1 MESFV
6 ENQTLFN
13 EMNKEFGMA
22 LRYLKP
28 SDSDIIGREQEMK
41 NIQYGL
47 NLDDTPVVMIIGPA
61 GSGKTRAVEEY
72 ARRESLGLR
81 DIHVITLDIG
91 MLGSGETLKIRLSKL
106 IPRLK
111 QYEEDLQKYSMY
123 ARVIL
128 FIDEAHTIISTFGE
142 NSKEGGDILKPYLAR
157 AGDYIGMIFATTNE
171 EYIDYFSND
180 IAMDRRFEKVWFEEM
195 SEDETV
201 QILRQW
207 LDSRERTKYTVGVED
222 RLLKAI
228 IEENKKHN
236 TDLYEPDKSLKILQR
251 MHSVSKTDEVPI
263 DHDLMEQVFKA
274 TRNLSL
280 THDLESK
287 EITDY
292 CKSRVKG
299 QPLALHVLGSRMRRL
314 KYFGQERFRVLWS
327 ALFVGT
333 TGVGKTELAKSIAEV
348 MYGHSEGNFI
358 KVEMTNFDQENSAE
372 EFSYFIGTQ
381 VKGNG
386 DKVILLD
393 EIEKAHNNVQM
404 RLLPILGEG
413 VVTYSDIG
421 VDKRRRTHNVSV
433 RNAIIIAT
441 SNKGHKVFTNID
453 KNSEEILDAK
463 QGEIDVFTDEV
474 KFRARDLQP
483 QIEKALEGDKFRPEL
498 LQRFDSIVPF
508 STLTVP
514 TMMEIADMQIKDM
527 IKKFYKKGYEINM
540 NDPVTWTGGYKGY
553 TASDICMY
561 VIIERINFE
570 NKNQTGAR
578 NVRRII
584 ESIEEDILEAIDNN
598 PGFTNFD
605 IMTDGNCRFES
616 ADHAESRGSI
626 IVRPRY

>member
-207 LDSRERTKYTVGVED
+207 LDSRERTKYTVGVDD

-381 VKGNG
+381 AKGNG
-386 DKVILLD
+386 DKVFLLD

-413 VVTYSDIG
+413 IVTYSDIG

-527 IKKFYKKGYEINM
+527 IKKFYKKGFEINM
-540 NDPVTWTGGYKGY
+540 NDPVTWTGGYKDY

>member
-207 LDSRERTKYTVGVED
+207 LDSREKTKYTVGVDD

-441 SNKGHKVFTNID
+441 SNQGRKVFTNID

-540 NDPVTWTGGYKGY
+540 NDPVTWTGGYKDY

-570 NKNQTGAR
+570 NKTQTGAR

-584 ESIEEDILEAIDNN
+584 ESIEEEILEAIDNN

>member
-157 AGDYIGMIFATTNE
+157 AGDYIGMIFATTND

-207 LDSRERTKYTVGVED
+207 LDSRERTKYTVGVDD

-463 QGEIDVFTDEV
+463 QGEIDIFTDEV

-540 NDPVTWTGGYKGY
+540 NDPVTWTGGYKDY

>member
-41 NIQYGL
+41 YIQYGL

-207 LDSRERTKYTVGVED
+207 LESRERTKYTNSVDD

-251 MHSVSKTDEVPI
+251 MHSVSKTDDVPI
-263 DHDLMEQVFKA
+263 NHDLMEQVFKA

-280 THDLESK
+280 T
-287 EITDY
+287 
-292 CKSRVKG
+292 
-299 QPLALHVLGSRMRRL
+299 
-314 KYFGQERFRVLWS
+314 
-327 ALFVGT
+327 
-333 TGVGKTELAKSIAEV
+333 
-348 MYGHSEGNFI
+348 
-358 KVEMTNFDQENSAE
+358 
-372 EFSYFIGTQ
+372 
-381 VKGNG
+381 
-386 DKVILLD
+386 
-393 EIEKAHNNVQM
+393 
-404 RLLPILGEG
+404 
-413 VVTYSDIG
+413 
-421 VDKRRRTHNVSV
+421 
-433 RNAIIIAT
+433 
-441 SNKGHKVFTNID
+441 
-453 KNSEEILDAK
+453 
-463 QGEIDVFTDEV
+463 
-474 KFRARDLQP
+474 
-483 QIEKALEGDKFRPEL
+483 
-498 LQRFDSIVPF
+498 
-508 STLTVP
+508 
-514 TMMEIADMQIKDM
+514 
-527 IKKFYKKGYEINM
+527 
-540 NDPVTWTGGYKGY
+540 
-553 TASDICMY
+553 
-561 VIIERINFE
+561 
-570 NKNQTGAR
+570 
-578 NVRRII
+578 
-584 ESIEEDILEAIDNN
+584 
-598 PGFTNFD
+598 
-605 IMTDGNCRFES
+605 
-616 ADHAESRGSI
+616 
-626 IVRPRY
+626 

>member
-72 ARRESLGLR
+72 ARRESLGFR

-207 LDSRERTKYTVGVED
+207 LDSREKTKYTVGVDD

-540 NDPVTWTGGYKGY
+540 NDPVTWTGGYKDY

>member
-207 LDSRERTKYTVGVED
+207 LDSREKTKYTVGVDD

-527 IKKFYKKGYEINM
+527 IKKFYKEGYEINM
-540 NDPVTWTGGYKGY
+540 NDPVTWTGGYKDY

>member
-207 LDSRERTKYTVGVED
+207 LDSREKTKYTVGVDD

-540 NDPVTWTGGYKGY
+540 NDPVTWTGGYKDY

>member
-207 LDSRERTKYTVGVED
+207 LDSRERTKYTVGVDD

-413 VVTYSDIG
+413 IVTYSDIG

-540 NDPVTWTGGYKGY
+540 NDPVTWTGGYKDY

-605 IMTDGNCRFES
+605 IMTDSNCRFES

>member
-6 ENQTLFN
+6 GNQTLFN

-207 LDSRERTKYTVGVED
+207 LDSRERTKYTVGVDD

-527 IKKFYKKGYEINM
+527 IKKFYKMGYEINM
-540 NDPVTWTGGYKGY
+540 NDPVTWTGGYKDY

>member
-207 LDSRERTKYTVGVED
+207 LDSREKTKYTVGVDD

-372 EFSYFIGTQ
+372 EFSYFIGTHA
-381 VKGNG
+381 KGNG
-386 DKVILLD
+386 DKVFLLD

-413 VVTYSDIG
+413 IVTYSDIG

-540 NDPVTWTGGYKGY
+540 NDPVTWTGGYKDY

>member
-207 LDSRERTKYTVGVED
+207 LESRERTKYTDSVDD

-263 DHDLMEQVFKA
+263 NHDLMEQVFKA

-280 THDLESK
+280 THDLDSK

-508 STLTVP
+508 STLTIP

-540 NDPVTWTGGYKGY
+540 NDPVTWTGGYKDY

>member
-128 FIDEAHTIISTFGE
+128 FIDEAHTIISTFGK

-207 LDSRERTKYTVGVED
+207 LDSREKTKYTVGVDD

-441 SNKGHKVFTNID
+441 SNKGRKVFTNID

-540 NDPVTWTGGYKGY
+540 NDPVTWTGGYKDY

-570 NKNQTGAR
+570 NKTQTGAR

-584 ESIEEDILEAIDNN
+584 ESIEEEILEAIDNN

>member
-72 ARRESLGLR
+72 ARRENLGLR

-111 QYEEDLQKYSMY
+111 EYEEDLQKYSMY

-157 AGDYIGMIFATTNE
+157 AGDYVGMIFATTNE

-207 LDSRERTKYTVGVED
+207 LDSREKTKYTVGVDD

-314 KYFGQERFRVLWS
+314 KYFGQERFRGLWS

-540 NDPVTWTGGYKGY
+540 NDPVTWTGGYKDY

-561 VIIERINFE
+561 VVIERINFE

-598 PGFTNFD
+598 SGFMNFD

>member
-207 LDSRERTKYTVGVED
+207 LDSREKTKYTVGVDD

-413 VVTYSDIG
+413 IVTYSDIG

-540 NDPVTWTGGYKGY
+540 NDPVTWTGGYKDY
-553 TASDICMY
+553 TASEICMY

>member
-207 LDSRERTKYTVGVED
+207 LDSRERTKYTVGVDD

-527 IKKFYKKGYEINM
+527 IKKFYKMGYEINM
-540 NDPVTWTGGYKGY
+540 NDPVTWTGGYKDY

>member
-207 LDSRERTKYTVGVED
+207 LDSRERTKYTVGVDD

-236 TDLYEPDKSLKILQR
+236 TDLYEPDKSLKILQS

-540 NDPVTWTGGYKGY
+540 NDPVTWTGGYKDY

>member
-72 ARRESLGLR
+72 ARRESLGFR

-91 MLGSGETLKIRLSKL
+91 ILGSGETLKIRLSKL

-207 LDSRERTKYTVGVED
+207 LDSREKTKYTVGVDD

-540 NDPVTWTGGYKGY
+540 NDPVTWTGGYKDY

>member
-207 LDSRERTKYTVGVED
+207 LDSREKTKYTVGVDD

-372 EFSYFIGTQ
+372 EFSYFIGTHA
-381 VKGNG
+381 KGNG
-386 DKVILLD
+386 DKVFLLD

-540 NDPVTWTGGYKGY
+540 NDPVTWTGGYKDY

>member
-207 LDSRERTKYTVGVED
+207 LDSRERTKYTVGVDD

-263 DHDLMEQVFKA
+263 DHDLMEQVSKA

-540 NDPVTWTGGYKGY
+540 NDPVTWTGGYKDY

>member
-157 AGDYIGMIFATTNE
+157 AGDYIGMIFATTND

-207 LDSRERTKYTVGVED
+207 LDSREKTKYTVGVDD

-263 DHDLMEQVFKA
+263 DHDWMEQVFKA

-463 QGEIDVFTDEV
+463 QGEIDIFTDEV

-540 NDPVTWTGGYKGY
+540 NDPVTWTGGYKDY

>member
-157 AGDYIGMIFATTNE
+157 AGDYIGMIFATTND

-180 IAMDRRFEKVWFEEM
+180 IAMDRRFEKVWFEKM

-207 LDSRERTKYTVGVED
+207 LDSREKTKYTVGVDD

-463 QGEIDVFTDEV
+463 QGEIDIFTDEV

-540 NDPVTWTGGYKGY
+540 NDPVTWTGGYKDY

>member
-1 MESFV
+1 MESIV
-6 ENQTLFN
+6 ENQTLFD
-13 EMNKEFGMA
+13 EMNSEFGMA

-91 MLGSGETLKIRLSKL
+91 MLGSGETLKVRLSKL

-111 QYEEDLQKYSMY
+111 QYEKDLQMHSIY
-123 ARVIL
+123 AKVIL

-201 QILRQW
+201 KILKQW
-207 LDSRERTKYTVGVED
+207 LENREKTKFTVDVDD
-222 RLLKAI
+222 RLFKSI

-263 DHDLMEQVFKA
+263 DHNLMEKVFKA

-280 THDLESK
+280 TYDLESK

-348 MYGHSEGNFI
+348 MYGHSENNFI

-372 EFSYFIGTQ
+372 EFSYFIGSQ

-421 VDKRRRTHNVSV
+421 VDKRRRTHDVSV
-433 RNAIIIAT
+433 RNAVIIAT

-463 QGEIDVFTDEV
+463 QGEIDIFTDEV

-514 TMMEIADMQIKDM
+514 TMMEIADMQIKEM

-540 NDPVTWTGGYKGY
+540 NDPVTWTGGYKDY

-616 ADHAESRGSI
+616 AEHAESRGSI
-626 IVRPRY
+626 LVRPRY

>member
-207 LDSRERTKYTVGVED
+207 LDSRERTKYTVGVDD

-540 NDPVTWTGGYKGY
+540 NDPVTWTGGYKDY

>member
-22 LRYLKP
+22 LRYLNP

-41 NIQYGL
+41 YIQYGL

-72 ARRESLGLR
+72 ARRESLGLS

-201 QILRQW
+201 QILRKW
-207 LDSRERTKYTVGVED
+207 LESRERTKYTDSVDD

-263 DHDLMEQVFKA
+263 NHDLMEQVFKA

-280 THDLESK
+280 THDLDSK

-508 STLTVP
+508 STLTIP

-540 NDPVTWTGGYKGY
+540 NDPVTWTGGYKDY

>member
-207 LDSRERTKYTVGVED
+207 LESRERTKYTVGVDD

-381 VKGNG
+381 AKGNG
-386 DKVILLD
+386 DKVFLLD

-413 VVTYSDIG
+413 IVTYSDIG

-540 NDPVTWTGGYKGY
+540 NDPVTWTGGYKDY

>member
-6 ENQTLFN
+6 ENRTLFN

-72 ARRESLGLR
+72 ARRESLGFR

-207 LDSRERTKYTVGVED
+207 LDSREKTKYTVGVDD

-540 NDPVTWTGGYKGY
+540 NDPVTWTGGYKDY

>member
-207 LDSRERTKYTVGVED
+207 LDSREKTKYTVGVDD

-453 KNSEEILDAK
+453 KNSEEILAAK

-527 IKKFYKKGYEINM
+527 IKKFYKKGFEINM
-540 NDPVTWTGGYKGY
+540 NDPVTWTGGYKDY

>member
-207 LDSRERTKYTVGVED
+207 LDSREKTKYTVGVDD

-263 DHDLMEQVFKA
+263 DHDWMEQVFKA

-540 NDPVTWTGGYKGY
+540 NDPVTWTGGYKDY

>member
-41 NIQYGL
+41 YIQYGL

-207 LDSRERTKYTVGVED
+207 LDSRERTKYTVGVDD

-421 VDKRRRTHNVSV
+421 VDKRRRIHNVSV

-540 NDPVTWTGGYKGY
+540 NDPVTWTGGYKDY

>member
-207 LDSRERTKYTVGVED
+207 LDSREKTKYTVGVDD

-413 VVTYSDIG
+413 IVTYSDIG

-540 NDPVTWTGGYKGY
+540 NDPVTWTGGYKDY

>member
-41 NIQYGL
+41 YIQYGL

-207 LDSRERTKYTVGVED
+207 LESRERTKYTNSVDD

-251 MHSVSKTDEVPI
+251 MHSVSKTDDVPI
-263 DHDLMEQVFKA
+263 NHDLMEQVFKA

-280 THDLESK
+280 THDLEST

-413 VVTYSDIG
+413 VITYSDIG

-540 NDPVTWTGGYKGY
+540 NDPVTWTGGYKDY